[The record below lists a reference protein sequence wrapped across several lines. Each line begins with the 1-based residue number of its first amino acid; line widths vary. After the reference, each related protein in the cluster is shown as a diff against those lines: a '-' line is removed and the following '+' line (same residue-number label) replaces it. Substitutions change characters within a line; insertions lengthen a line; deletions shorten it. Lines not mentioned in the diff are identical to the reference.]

1 MQLRPLGRTGLNVS
15 ALSLGGAAFGNIY
28 GNLTLDQIR
37 RTVVRSI
44 ESGINLIDTSPYYGL
59 TKSESN
65 LGEVLQHGW
74 REKIILCSKAGRNDR
89 AAFDFSPEA
98 MRRSVEA
105 SLKRLRTD
113 YLDILIAH
121 DIEFTDNFEKVF
133 TETRD
138 VLHALKKEGKCR
150 FIGMSCYPLSLL
162 KKVIETCQIDVI
174 ITYSNFCL
182 QNTRLIDELLP
193 TLEKFEVGVLNAS
206 PLSMGL
212 LTNQGPPEWHPASP
226 EIKAA
231 CRKAAEHCRN
241 RGSDISLLGM
251 QFCLAESRISSVISG
266 ASTEEEIQTN
276 LQALAQKPDPQLLAE
291 VLEILKPVHN
301 QTWFAGNWKT

>member
-276 LQALAQKPDPQLLAE
+276 LQALSQKPDPQLLAK